1 MIASATASL
10 MLTASLS
17 VDEPLNLTLKEFIN
31 FGSLDLSFSFY
42 LDAISLVMLS
52 TVGVVA
58 SIVHI
63 YSIGYM
69 RDDASF
75 NRFFSYLGLFVFC
88 MNVLVSSDNFIGLF
102 IGWEGVGLCSW
113 LLIGFWYKRPSAN
126 VAANEA
132 FVMNR
137 VADLAMLVGIFYIF
151 YSFGSL
157 KFSEVFNAR
166 SDLSG
171 LNLGIIATLLFIGAM
186 GKSAQFPFHTWLAN
200 AMEGPTPVS
209 ALIHAATMVTAGVYL
224 VIRANFIFANV
235 PEVSHFIAC
244 LGAFVAIFAAS
255 IALVHNDLKKIVAYS
270 TLSQLGYM
278 FVAAGLGAYKIA
290 LFHLVTHAFFKSLL
304 FLCAGNVMHAMNDEL
319 NIKKMGGLYKF
330 MKPTALLSII
340 ASCALAG
347 FYPFAGFF
355 SKDKILEVAFS
366 EDQILWAVL
375 LFGAVLTAFYSFR
388 LVMLV
393 FFARP
398 KSEEHAHEAK
408 NYMLVGMSVLGVLSV
423 ISGFFWSNFSEF
435 LSNSLGDFKLNL
447 SHSSEIFL
455 LVLTLTLVLASA
467 CFAVFAYKKEIFK
480 ESICESKIYKILQN
494 AYFIPK
500 FYEKFFINGYALI
513 SKICKKFDEMIV
525 DKSVDFVALL
535 VTKFAYLANK
545 MQSGDLSVMLRFMV
559 AGFALLLSFIF
570 LLNGAK

>member
-1 MIASATASL
+1 
-10 MLTASLS
+10 
-17 VDEPLNLTLKEFIN
+17 
-31 FGSLDLSFSFY
+31 
-42 LDAISLVMLS
+42 
-52 TVGVVA
+52 
-58 SIVHI
+58 
-63 YSIGYM
+63 
-69 RDDASF
+69 
-75 NRFFSYLGLFVFC
+75 
-88 MNVLVSSDNFIGLF
+88 
-102 IGWEGVGLCSW
+102 
-113 LLIGFWYKRPSAN
+113 
-126 VAANEA
+126 
-132 FVMNR
+132 MNR

-171 LNLGIIATLLFIGAM
+171 LNLGVIATLLFIGAM

-366 EDQILWAVL
+366 QSQSLWLVL

-398 KSEEHAHEAK
+398 KSDTHAHEAK

-467 CFAVFAYKKEIFK
+467 GFAVFAYKKEIFK

-500 FYEKFFINGYALI
+500 FYEKFFINGYAFI

-525 DKSVDFVALL
+525 DRSVDFVALL